1 MLRVINETYNNKIQS
16 KNYIVCRGRYRLENA
31 ETLIASFPSKVPC
44 DSYSVIHTEKTRAC
58 RVQVGIFD
66 EKYFSRSILYVVCL
80 IKTY

>member
-44 DSYSVIHTEKTRAC
+44 GFI
-58 RVQVGIFD
+58 
-66 EKYFSRSILYVVCL
+66 
-80 IKTY
+80 